1 MRSKRSTSLR
11 GPRAKRGGTWQPEGS
26 STGGRKSNLTILGLI
41 ILLSSCYRNDP
52 FIGRWTVERVN
63 VDFNEQIAT
72 PEMVRQYGELEKGNI
87 IEISKD
93 SLLMFIADG
102 DTMRGQ
108 CSLKGSQVLLD
119 GKPFGRYENDLIQTE
134 IPTPLGKVKVTYK
147 RG

>member
-1 MRSKRSTSLR
+1 MKNSHGFPHPVRDASFV
-11 GPRAKRGGTWQPEGS
+11 AAV
-26 STGGRKSNLTILGLI
+26 LI
-41 ILLSSCYRNDP
+41 YLLLSSCHRDDP
-52 FIGRWTVERVN
+52 FIGRWTVEKVN

-108 CSLKGSQVLLD
+108 CSLKGSLVLLD

>member
-1 MRSKRSTSLR
+1 MKNSHGFPHPVRDASFV
-11 GPRAKRGGTWQPEGS
+11 AAV
-26 STGGRKSNLTILGLI
+26 LI
-41 ILLSSCYRNDP
+41 YLLLSSCHRDDL
-52 FIGRWTVERVN
+52 FIGRWTVEKVN

-72 PEMVRQYGELEKGNI
+72 PEMVRQFGELEKGNI

-102 DTMRGQ
+102 DTLQGR
-108 CSLKGSQVLLD
+108 CSLKGNQVLLD

-134 IPTPLGKVKVTYK
+134 TTTPLGKVKVTYK